1 MNFPDPPVTPR
12 PAATIL
18 LVRDGNGGIE
28 VFMATRHQDSSFMP
42 GLLVFPGGRV
52 DPADSDPRILAG
64 LAAEDRALDDL
75 ASRIGGI
82 REVFEESCFL
92 FAREAGGASIVGAAR
107 LDALAAAY
115 RSRIHRREITLADM
129 IEAEKLALAPR
140 LLVPFAH
147 WVTPRIRSKR
157 FDTRFYLAAAP
168 HGQEGTHDDRELVD
182 SRWVRP
188 LDAVAEADRGLV
200 RLAFV
205 TRSNLKLLARSA
217 TVSEALGETAR
228 RRIVTVSPE
237 LFDSPEGPAL
247 RIPADAGYDVTEV
260 LVKDTGAG

>member
-1 MNFPDPPVTPR
+1 MSYPDPPVTPR

-18 LVRDGNGGIE
+18 LVRDGADGLE
-28 VFMATRHQDSSFMP
+28 VFMATRHQEASFMP

-52 DPADSDPRILAG
+52 DESDGDPRIVDG
-64 LAAEDRALDDL
+64 LADEDRTLEHL

-82 REVFEESCFL
+82 REAFEEADFL
-92 FAREAGGASIVGAAR
+92 FARDSGGTALISAAR
-107 LDALAAAY
+107 LDSLSDW
-115 RSRIHRREITLADM
+115 RRRVHHREATLAEM
-129 IEAEKLALAPR
+129 TEAEKLSLAPSR
-140 LLVPFAH
+140 LVPFAH
-147 WVTPRIRSKR
+147 WVTPRIRHKR
-157 FDTRFYLAAAP
+157 FDTRFYLAEAP
-168 HGQEGTHDDRELVD
+168 HGQEGAHDQRELVD

-188 LDAVAEADRGLV
+188 LDAVAEADRGDV

-205 TRSNLKLLARSA
+205 TRSNLKLLARSP
-217 TVSEALGETAR
+217 TVSDALRAAAE

-237 LFDSPEGPAL
+237 PFDSPDGPAL

>member
-1 MNFPDPPVTPR
+1 MNIPNPPVTPR

-18 LVRDGNGGIE
+18 LVRDGPAGIE

-42 GLLVFPGGRV
+42 GLLVFPGGRI
-52 DPADSDPRILAG
+52 DEGDSDPRLLAG
-64 LAAEDRALDDL
+64 LADEDRALDHL
-75 ASRIGGI
+75 ASRLGGI
-82 REVFEESCFL
+82 REVFEEAGFL
-92 FAREAGGASIVGAAR
+92 FARDKAGASIIGADR
-107 LDALAAAY
+107 LESLAAW
-115 RSRIHRREITLADM
+115 RSRIHRREATLAEM
-129 IEAEKLALAPR
+129 TEAEGLALVPR
-140 LLVPFAH
+140 RLVPFAH

-157 FDTRFYLAAAP
+157 FDTRFYLAEAP
-168 HGQEGTHDDRELVD
+168 HGQEGIHDDRELVD

-188 LDAVAEADRGLV
+188 LDAVAEADRGSI

-217 TVSEALGETAR
+217 TVAEALQAAAEW
-228 RRIVTVSPE
+228 RIVTVSPE

-247 RIPADAGYDVTEV
+247 RIPADAGYEVTEV